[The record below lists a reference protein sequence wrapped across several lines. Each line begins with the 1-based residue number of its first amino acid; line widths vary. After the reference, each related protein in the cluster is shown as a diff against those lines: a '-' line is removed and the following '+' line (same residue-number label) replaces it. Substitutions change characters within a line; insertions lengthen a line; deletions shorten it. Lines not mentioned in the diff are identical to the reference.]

1 MNILV
6 LSSPGRVRGRRAIF
20 PDVDHGGPD
29 ESMFNHNLA
38 IVSIPEVF

>member
-29 ESMFNHNLA
+29 ESMFNHA
-38 IVSIPEVF
+38 VVSIPEVF